1 MPCTCLSRKRKE
13 RSPSNPPP
21 QTDLT
26 LQATPSCEYVPEPS
40 SPFLK
45 LGRLTLLARIER
57 AFNSSQVE
65 EKMELPPPIR
75 PESIVG
81 FSLDPVPTYENYPP
95 DAKESYLQ
103 ETPGLHEMMPK
114 HPNSAGLIR
123 RSCGA
128 IPKKLVLDMR
138 PETRTHSLITSSKTR
153 KSQYAVVLEASHPLI
168 QPPISPEP
176 TPTFDKSNSQFQQ
189 GFHCSNHSMSS
200 TQSTGFSTSNSI
212 PQYATV
218 LRPRLGELLTPPLT
232 PPPNVPL
239 PPIPAASPSTTWPQ
253 RTYSLSMTSRPP
265 STKGL
270 VRDFPYPQDFH
281 PAVLDTVPPT
291 SRPRSKSSPLR
302 SEMKPTSSHAALP
315 TSRRMRFL
323 SSPYSFNSDSEIT
336 DETNPT
342 SEEGEPNHIPIAL
355 FESTYSPPLPPPNI
369 QNLLH
374 KYHPSTR
381 FSSQKLPNLEN
392 LQTCHDF
399 SS

>member
-21 QTDLT
+21 Q
-26 LQATPSCEYVPEPS
+26 Q
-40 SPFLK
+40 
-45 LGRLTLLARIER
+45 TLLFKQPQVVNT

-65 EKMELPPPIR
+65 EKVKQLISHIPASSFVRFTISRTGAPALEMELPPPIR

-128 IPKKLVLDMR
+128 IPKKLMLWFSRHPTLDSAAYFPR
-138 PETRTHSLITSSKTR
+138 AHSDVRQVQLAISARIPLFKPLHELDTIYWLLYLKFDPTVRHSATTS
-153 KSQYAVVLEASHPLI
+153 AW
-168 QPPISPEP
+168 
-176 TPTFDKSNSQFQQ
+176 
-189 GFHCSNHSMSS
+189 G
-200 TQSTGFSTSNSI
+200 TS
-212 PQYATV
+212 YT
-218 LRPRLGELLTPPLT
+218 TT
-232 PPPNVPL
+232 YPPPNVPL

-342 SEEGEPNHIPIAL
+342 SEEGEPITYQSLCLKAHIPHP
-355 FESTYSPPLPPPNI
+355 STTKHSKLAS
-369 QNLLH
+369 Q
-374 KYHPSTR
+374 YHPSTR